1 MPEIEHEEPHE
12 HRHCKCA
19 DEIDE
24 QCSIE
29 VVTAAHRSLRKVHSA
44 RQWYAESVRSKPALE
59 VIGTVIV
66 ALAVLFAVDVGI
78 FRSPA
83 YRAILTPNSST
94 GTFERALR
102 TVDARAN
109 DRARSVLV
117 LGDSRM
123 LAAFSPGEADARA
136 RGLTFMSA
144 AVEGTDPRVW
154 FYFLRAVDP
163 NGRRF
168 HAVVIPLDD
177 YNDDAR
183 SLGAGDAAN
192 HLNDLYYVIF
202 RLRESDA
209 IDFAWSFDFLPS
221 KRAALEAGV
230 LHAFALRRDL
240 YALLQNPL
248 GRRHTLAADAAVMH
262 RTDDNYPGR
271 PGTLQGLR
279 VDQNGEIVGMEHV
292 PGPDREPLLQRVMRP
307 AEYSPSYAAYR
318 RRWLGKIA
326 ERYRSSPTKLVFVRI
341 PAAPLVV
348 RRDPQDRNAVAYT
361 LARSGSVVL
370 LPADLF
376 DNLEQPQYFSD
387 HDHLNNS
394 ARLIF
399 SAALGRRIA
408 AL

>member
-1 MPEIEHEEPHE
+1 
-12 HRHCKCA
+12 
-19 DEIDE
+19 
-24 QCSIE
+24 
-29 VVTAAHRSLRKVHSA
+29 
-44 RQWYAESVRSKPALE
+44 VRSKPALE

-109 DRARSVLV
+109 DPARDVLV

-123 LAAFSPGEADARA
+123 LAAFSPAQADARA

-154 FYFLRAVDP
+154 FYFLRSVDP
-163 NGRRF
+163 DARRF

-183 SLGAGDAAN
+183 SLGADDAAN

-202 RLRESDA
+202 RLREADA
-209 IDFAWSFDFLPS
+209 VDFAWSYDYLPS
-221 KRAALEAGV
+221 KRAALEAGI

-240 YALLQNPL
+240 HALLQNPL
-248 GRRHTLAADAAVMH
+248 GRRRTLAADAVAVH

-271 PGTLQGLR
+271 PGTLRGLR
-279 VDQNGEIVGMEHV
+279 IDQNGTIVGMDNV
-292 PGPDREPLLQRVMRP
+292 PVPDREPLLQRVMRP
-307 AEYSPSYAAYR
+307 PEYSRSYAAYR
-318 RRWLGKIA
+318 KRWLGQIA
-326 ERYRSSPTKLVFVRI
+326 EHYRSSPTKLVFVRI
-341 PAAPLVV
+341 PATPLVI
-348 RRDPQDRNAVAYT
+348 RRDRQNPNAVAYT
-361 LARSGSVVL
+361 LAKAGSVVL

-376 DNLEQPQYFSD
+376 DKLEQPQYFAD

-394 ARLIF
+394 ARVIF
-399 SAALGRRIA
+399 SATLGRRIA